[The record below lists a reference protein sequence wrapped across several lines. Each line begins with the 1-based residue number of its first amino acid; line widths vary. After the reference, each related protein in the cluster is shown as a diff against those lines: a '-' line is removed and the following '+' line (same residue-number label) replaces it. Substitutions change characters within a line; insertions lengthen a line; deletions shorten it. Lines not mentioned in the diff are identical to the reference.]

1 MRGYLISFEGGDG
14 SGKTTQAARL
24 VESLGAEG
32 IPVTSVREP
41 GGTALGESVRQLL
54 LDVEHHNMAAWAEAN
69 LYTAARAQLLKEVII
84 PRMAA
89 GDVVVADRFADST
102 FAYQGAGRGLDM
114 QVLMAMQMVLK
125 VRPDLTIL
133 LDLEPAAGISRI
145 GANGAAADRMEAE
158 DIAFHT
164 SVRRGYLDFAQRD
177 PDRYHVIDAAQDVD
191 AVAEAALAVA
201 LERVNSRGVGKAA
214 AK

>member
-133 LDLEPAAGISRI
+133 LDLDPAAGISRL
-145 GANGAAADRMEAE
+145 GANGVAADRMEAE

>member
-1 MRGYLISFEGGDG
+1 MRGFLVSLEGGEG

-24 VESLGAEG
+24 VASLNREG
-32 IPVTSVREP
+32 MPVTAVREP
-41 GGTALGESVRQLL
+41 GGTDLGEKVRAIL
-54 LDVEHHNMAAWAEAN
+54 LDVQHHDMAAWAEAN

-102 FAYQGAGRGLDM
+102 FAYQGAGRGLEM

-133 LDLEPAAGISRI
+133 LDLDPTEGLRRKAAAGGAPDRI
-145 GANGAAADRMEAE
+145 EAE
-158 DIAFHT
+158 DLAFHRR
-164 SVRRGYLDFAQRD
+164 VREGFLDYAKRD
-177 PDRYHVIDAAQDVD
+177 PDRYFVVDASRGAD
-191 AVAEAALAVA
+191 AVAPEVLAVT
-201 LERVNSRGVGKAA
+201 LDRAA
-214 AK
+214 AHGLQRAASQ